1 MIEENSEDLDQ
12 KSEESEVLPTGKE
25 RILFVDDEEE
35 VLEVARRMLE
45 RLGYNVTTTTSPIK
59 ALDAFQVYPED
70 YDLVITDMIMPEMT
84 GDVFAAEIVKI
95 RPEIPVILCT
105 GYNKMI
111 SDERAAEVNI
121 RVFYMKPL
129 DKRRLAKVIRKVL
142 DEY

>member
-1 MIEENSEDLDQ
+1 MIEESMDVIDQ
-12 KSEESEVLPTGKE
+12 DRDESEPLPTGNE
-25 RILFVDDEEE
+25 RILFVDDEDE
-35 VLEVARRMLE
+35 VLDVGRRIME

-84 GDVFAAEIVKI
+84 GDVFAAEIVKV
-95 RPEIPVILCT
+95 RPDMPIVLCT

-121 RVFYMKPL
+121 RVFYMKPI
-129 DKRRLAKVIRKVL
+129 DKRRLAQVIRKVL
-142 DEY
+142 DE